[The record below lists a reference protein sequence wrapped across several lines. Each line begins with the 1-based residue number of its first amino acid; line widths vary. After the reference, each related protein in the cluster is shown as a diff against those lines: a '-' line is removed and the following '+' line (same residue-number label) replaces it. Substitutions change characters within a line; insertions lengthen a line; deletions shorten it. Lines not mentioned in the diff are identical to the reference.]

1 MMVTSFSPI
10 MMVMVRVVVVRRSSG
25 GVMRGGS

>member
-10 MMVMVRVVVVRRSSG
+10 MMVMVRVVVVRRRSG